1 MAIIKVA
8 WAGIKKRK
16 VYSISIFLLVFMIA
30 VLLNI
35 GVSMMQRV
43 SQIFEETHKK
53 TNSVHIE
60 YYFNDMYSE
69 KVKTFEKWFENDNRI
84 KEVKVTNILTVEG
97 EVYNFKDKAKDKAK
111 AYPKICLYPNSEKYL
126 NQDNEVI
133 ELDIDSNE
141 IALPIYYQNT
151 YHLKEGD
158 SFEIFLGNTTIS
170 LKIDSFFVEP
180 LHGSEMTMVK
190 TAILSTDRLND
201 MIEESN
207 MLPSDPTK
215 MVTSYSIGIV
225 IKEQFT
231 KNIKEINEDFY
242 TNNEVPMNETLSI
255 ELYKKGTLLIANII
269 LSITIAF
276 SILLFLIIILVIR
289 SAINSAI
296 ETDFTNIGTL
306 KALGF
311 SSSQILMTII
321 LQFSTLAFI
330 GTIFGVGISILLIP
344 YIGNIVLTTTGLIW
358 FGFPS
363 VATMLMTLLIL
374 LILINCLVYVTSR
387 KVMKITPVEAISSG
401 KSDVY
406 FNSAT
411 NIPMEKLS
419 ILPLNFRM
427 GLKQILTKVN
437 QYIMLLVITVVLSF
451 AVGITLMTVSIFGDF
466 ETTFKIFGF
475 NKFNIGVTAL
485 EEETIEDIMEE
496 ISLMYNVDYYDL
508 TTYQNVLVGSES
520 ILAIVYKD
528 FEKGNLY
535 PIKGRFPKYD
545 NEISLTKTLAS
556 FFDKKIGDTL
566 IISDVTGEEKLEFII
581 TGYHQNVNNMGTNIF
596 FTSDGIKRIDKEV
609 QLRFGE
615 LLIDETLDIDEIV
628 KELENKYE
636 KQENGVDIYKMDT
649 ESTMLISIKSI
660 LSGVTLGIFILV
672 SLITSIITMLLAFIA
687 IHKENKELGIYK
699 ALGYDSF
706 QMRLQLAARYGIV
719 TLIGALIGSI
729 LCCLFGVDLLGIMFS
744 SIGIGKLEVDFTLR
758 SFLIPIVLV
767 SFVAFLV
774 AFVASKR
781 IGEVSTRDLICE

>member
-8 WAGIKKRK
+8 WVGIKKRK

-30 VLLNI
+30 LLSNI

-43 SQIFEETHKK
+43 SQIYDETLKK

-60 YYFNDMYSE
+60 YYFDDMYSE
-69 KVKTFEKWFENDNRI
+69 KVKTFEKWFEKDNRI

-97 EVYNFKDKAKDKAK
+97 EVYNFKDKDKDQ
-111 AYPKICLYPNSEKYL
+111 AYPKICLYPNSEKYM

-133 ELDIDSNE
+133 ELDIDYDE
-141 IALPIYYQNT
+141 IALPIYYQNI
-151 YHLKEGD
+151 YHLSEGD
-158 SFEIFLGNTTIS
+158 SFEIFLGDTTVS

-190 TAILSTDRLND
+190 TAILNPDRLND
-201 MIEESN
+201 MIKLSDK
-207 MLPSDPTK
+207 LPPDPTK
-215 MVTSYSIGIV
+215 MVTSYTMGIV
-225 IKEQFT
+225 IKEEFIN
-231 KNIKEINEDFY
+231 NIKEINEDFY
-242 TNNEVPMNETLSI
+242 TNNEVPMNESLSI
-255 ELYKKGTLLIANII
+255 ELYKKGSLLITNII
-269 LSITIAF
+269 LFITIAF

-311 SSSQILMTII
+311 SSFQILMTII

-330 GTIFGVGISILLIP
+330 GTIFGVGISMLIIP
-344 YIGNIVLTTTGLIW
+344 SVGNIVLSTTGLIW

-363 VATMLMTLLIL
+363 VLTMLMILLIL
-374 LILINCLVYVTSR
+374 LLLINGIVYITSR

-406 FNSAT
+406 FNSVT

-437 QYIMLLVITVVLSF
+437 QYIMLIIIGVVLSF
-451 AVGITLMTVSIFGDF
+451 AVGITLMTASIFGDF
-466 ETTFKIFGF
+466 ETTFRIFGF
-475 NKFNIGVTAL
+475 NKINMGVTAL
-485 EEETIEDIMEE
+485 EEETVEDIMEE
-496 ISLMYNVDYYDL
+496 ISLTYNVDYYDL

-528 FEKGNLY
+528 FEKGNLH
-535 PIKGRFPKYD
+535 PIKGRFPRYD
-545 NEISLTKTLAS
+545 NEISLTETLAS
-556 FFDKKIGDTL
+556 FFGKKIGDTL
-566 IISDVTGEEKLEFII
+566 IVSDVTGEEKLEFII
-581 TGYHQNVNNMGTNIF
+581 TGYHQNVNNMGTNIYL
-596 FTSDGIKRIDKEV
+596 TSDGLKRIDKKA
-609 QLRFGE
+609 QLRNGE
-615 LLIDETLDIDEIV
+615 LLIDETLDIDKIV
-628 KELENKYE
+628 GELEQKYE
-636 KQENGVDIYKMDT
+636 KSESGVAIYKIDT
-649 ESTMLISIKSI
+649 KSTMLVSIKSV
-660 LSGVTLGIFILV
+660 LSGVTLGIFILI
-672 SLITSIITMLLAFIA
+672 SLITSIITMLLAFIV

-729 LCCLFGVDLLGIMFS
+729 LCFLFGVDLLGIMFS
-744 SIGIGKLEVDFTLR
+744 LIGIGEIEVEFTLR
-758 SFLIPIVLV
+758 NFLTPIGLI

-774 AFVASKR
+774 AFAASKR
-781 IGEVSTRDLICE
+781 IGKVSTRDLICE